1 MVLYLR
7 EHQSHPTNNT
17 TMAARSS
24 KKKVKRAQA
33 YRRSGKA
40 SNRSK
45 NVPMNSLDELLNER
59 KKRRP
64 SRARPNSHSASRP
77 KTSNGN
83 GKKVANKNKENEE
96 KMPTF
101 WAIPD
106 FNAASTKG
114 RVKEINAVVTEAYEI
129 FVETRAHA
137 KWLNK
142 GEDEK
147 TYGETNPNQIRQYA
161 KKLGVTKGDAE
172 EIVGIEIDFELAML
186 AQNIGRVCQLLFES
200 RGIRYARFRIIHGSF
215 LDENVKEEVRKC
227 DNAIVFANNYV
238 FKENTNVGII
248 DLIKECQNGT
258 QLCVTKSLDGNRY
271 AKKTVESS
279 DDLDEIKLETILP
292 QSIVEE
298 ENEDNED
305 IEIIPKEK
313 QRQVLRMKQLAA
325 AHYEKHNVF
334 DIYVDVTEVDK
345 IVDGFS
351 WSHYASGVECLI
363 YTRNTDK
370 EDTVRG
376 VWAKRK
382 EVEKAKMICAAE
394 KREERA
400 SRKRNNKGQLIEI
413 HKKRDSP
420 TLSAFSSCSTIP
432 HESTPSS
439 FDGEILRQGTSTP
452 SSASIDDER
461 MEIDDNEYSEF
472 YSALF
477 VSPDVERD
485 SILNG
490 HSIVSNA
497 SIPSTS
503 SSMFNSPSEHV
514 DMADVQVERSVSSL
528 SVSVISSI
536 TDSSLI
542 SSCLYSPTNSHE
554 GTKQMRRSRDHVSRA
569 RLLPLLLN
577 LRGTSSR
584 SSSPIVLSR
593 KRSAAG
599 KRAPEEIKRAR
610 FDTSTTTSTLSASS
624 SRSDSEELNQKFCEF
639 NATTVEGSDDL
650 PKKPDVMTNA
660 PSLEAIYVKKIK
672 EIEDRIAEIE
682 NRQNELPN
690 STHLSNEYRNDCLQF
705 IKRFCTHRLVKLR
718 KMTLKF
724 DKGLERNTISEKQAE
739 NMLAKIKCDSCWKDH
754 SYFVRTVSIDVEAVI
769 ITVLYGMLSNQMAI
783 PKAVLVG
790 PHFIQ
795 SGLLPSANQPNRV
808 VYPCTSQLFI
818 FIPTIG
824 VAIEGYRKKN
834 ENRIFD
840 SYRAFILRS
849 IRSKFSDPSSTDF
862 SKRTII
868 ISVQRLIRTLLNQP
882 CFTGKRRCL
891 FSNFT
896 CWTTRQYQHGERML

>member
-1 MVLYLR
+1 
-7 EHQSHPTNNT
+7 
-17 TMAARSS
+17 MAARSS

-45 NVPMNSLDELLNER
+45 N
-59 KKRRP
+59 
-64 SRARPNSHSASRP
+64 SRP

-186 AQNIGRVCQLLFES
+186 AQNIGR
-200 RGIRYARFRIIHGSF
+200 
-215 LDENVKEEVRKC
+215 
-227 DNAIVFANNYV
+227 
-238 FKENTNVGII
+238 
-248 DLIKECQNGT
+248 CQNGT

-514 DMADVQVERSVSSL
+514 DMADVQVEEKSKSSYADVS
-528 SVSVISSI
+528 
-536 TDSSLI
+536 
-542 SSCLYSPTNSHE
+542 
-554 GTKQMRRSRDHVSRA
+554 
-569 RLLPLLLN
+569 
-577 LRGTSSR
+577 
-584 SSSPIVLSR
+584 SR
-593 KRSAAG
+593 KRAASDTKADETIKRSRFESSASSSASQSTRSSIEKAPLRQANVVEIFISDRAVTKEKCCWQTSG
-599 KRAPEEIKRAR
+599 KICPFSGAPEEIKRAR

-624 SRSDSEELNQKFCEF
+624 SRSDSEELNQEDQDDSSTPSSTVIFGDNKFCEF

-724 DKGLERNTISEKQAE
+724 DKVDTWTGEKYNQREAGRKYARKDQSSVLLPGGECGQPQPPLDTLPKRREDDPFAEGSLVQEYHAWIFFMEDATPVGKITRISSGQ
-739 NMLAKIKCDSCWKDH
+739 
-754 SYFVRTVSIDVEAVI
+754 VVSIDVE
-769 ITVLYGMLSNQMAI
+769 LSNDATLRI
-783 PKAVLVG
+783 
-790 PHFIQ
+790 
-795 SGLLPSANQPNRV
+795 
-808 VYPCTSQLFI
+808 LF
-818 FIPTIG
+818 T
-824 VAIEGYRKKN
+824 AIE
-834 ENRIFD
+834 D
-840 SYRAFILRS
+840 QHSAFIIALFKVAYYHQPINPIGSSILALHNSSFSFLLLELRLKDIGRRMKIAS
-849 IRSKFSDPSSTDF
+849 LIAIEPSYSDPFGPSSQIQRDF
-862 SKRTII
+862 VSL
-868 ISVQRLIRTLLNQP
+868 VA
-882 CFTGKRRCL
+882 RRR
-891 FSNFT
+891 NFM
-896 CWTTRQYQHGERML
+896 EI